1 MVRIY
6 LVRHAEAFG
15 NINEV
20 FQGHIDTEVTEKG
33 YRQLNALSERF
44 KNINLDSIY
53 TSPLIRARVT
63 AEYINKNFGYE
74 LKFNDGLIEINGGQ
88 FEGKPWSELPKLFPK
103 QYDNWKNHTEKFE
116 APDGETMNQVYNRMV
131 ETMKEICSENKK
143 KTIAVVSHGC
153 AVKNFLCFCLG
164 KTNAYMNE
172 LGWSDNTAVSLIEFD
187 EKFNPKV
194 IYMNDSS
201 HLSAEDSTLN
211 SSKWWRDDEKA

>member
-1 MVRIY
+1 MVRVY

-103 QYDNWKNHTEKFE
+103 Q
-116 APDGETMNQVYNRMV
+116 
-131 ETMKEICSENKK
+131 
-143 KTIAVVSHGC
+143 
-153 AVKNFLCFCLG
+153 
-164 KTNAYMNE
+164 
-172 LGWSDNTAVSLIEFD
+172 
-187 EKFNPKV
+187 
-194 IYMNDSS
+194 
-201 HLSAEDSTLN
+201 
-211 SSKWWRDDEKA
+211 

>member
-1 MVRIY
+1 MVRVY

-116 APDGETMNQVYNRMV
+116 APDGETMNQV
-131 ETMKEICSENKK
+131 
-143 KTIAVVSHGC
+143 SHGC